1 MKESL
6 EVQET
11 LQEFLKLAS
20 AKYDVTMYVEPSRIS
35 DKDLFGPLGC
45 EFYGKKRIPGS
56 NACAP
61 PEDENA
67 TANKEIFPSLPN
79 MPNPFLGK

>member
-20 AKYDVTMYVEPSRIS
+20 AKFDVTLYVEPARIS

-45 EFYGKKRIPGS
+45 EFYGKTRIPGS

-61 PEDENA
+61 PEDRSA
-67 TANKEIFPSLPN
+67 TANLEVFPSIPAVS
-79 MPNPFLGK
+79 NPFLGK